1 MICKRI
7 CWHGRANEYESN
19 IVKYEAGYES
29 DIVEIYIG
37 PDTKFNIYFNYIKP
51 PSLPH
56 VEPSTLRVH
65 TPSTTG
71 LIRVSVRGVA

>member
-19 IVKYEAGYES
+19 IVKYEAGYKC

-37 PDTKFNIYFNYIKP
+37 PDTKFNIY
-51 PSLPH
+51 
-56 VEPSTLRVH
+56 
-65 TPSTTG
+65 
-71 LIRVSVRGVA
+71 